1 MTDDEKTWL
10 SNIYKSYVIQA
21 KIKEINVLHCDHWS
35 RVVYQHIS
43 ALKYKVILA
52 NDQHAVCCI
61 DGILVDLE
69 FNAFITDW
77 GWNVSSI
84 PLNPVL
90 VPICSLY
97 SINKKDIER
106 FYSKKATKLFK
117 IDYKEVFLPKKDSHL
132 NILT

>member
-10 SNIYKSYVIQA
+10 SNIYYAHIIPA
-21 KIKEINVLHCDHWS
+21 KIRDINVLHCDHWS

-69 FNAFITDW
+69 LNAFITDW
-77 GWNVSSI
+77 GWNTSSI
-84 PLNPVL
+84 PLNTVL
-90 VPICSLY
+90 MPICSSY
-97 SINKKDIER
+97 AIKRVDIANY
-106 FYSKKATKLFK
+106 YSKKATKLFK